1 MGHQQADSIYI
12 IEVSEEK
19 DKNKE
24 SDKWFESNFSNLR
37 KVIVI
42 QIQEIKKKTPSSI
55 NVKNSTQRHIIIKL
69 SKDKNKERWSETVK
83 VTHHTKGILN
93 KIIRGFHSRKFVGKK
108 EVW

>member
-1 MGHQQADSIYI
+1 MRLIGHQQADSIYI

-42 QIQEIKKKTPSSI
+42 QIQEIK
-55 NVKNSTQRHIIIKL
+55 
-69 SKDKNKERWSETVK
+69 NKQT
-83 VTHHTKGILN
+83 N
-93 KIIRGFHSRKFVGKK
+93 
-108 EVW
+108 